1 MTQAKFNPLTQFSK
15 KPARYI
21 RIPSQGAGYTNGINL
36 TETGEL
42 AVYPMT
48 AKDEL
53 MLKSP
58 DALLNGEA
66 VVGVLR
72 SCVPDITNPS
82 EIGVIDLDAIMVA
95 IRMAT
100 YGDVMEMEITC
111 PHDKHVNTVAMQLP
125 NLLDQ
130 QTYWTGRTEVTMPDG
145 IIVKLKPYTIK
156 DQNRMSLSSFE
167 QMTKLNQLDNTSAD
181 TASKLDAANV
191 TFGQLIDVSLDLVAR
206 SVQVAI
212 TPDHQEITDLDMI
225 KEWIRGMSKGDFHL
239 IDTALKDLVKIGI
252 PKSMDIKC
260 DGCGE
265 VFTTP
270 LNFNPSD
277 FFG

>member
-1 MTQAKFNPLTQFSK
+1 MTQAKFNPLAQFSK
-15 KPARYI
+15 KIARYI

-36 TETGEL
+36 TDTGEL

-66 VVGVLR
+66 VIGVLR
-72 SCVPDITNPS
+72 SCVPDITDPN
-82 EIGVIDLDAIMVA
+82 EISVIDLDAIMVA

-100 YGDVMEMEITC
+100 YGDTMDMVVTC
-111 PHDKHVNTVAMQLP
+111 PHDSHENTVAVQLP
-125 NLLDQ
+125 TLLDQ
-130 QTYWTGRTEVTMPDG
+130 QTFWTGRTEVLLESG
-145 IIVKLKPYTIK
+145 ITVKLKPYTIK
-156 DQNRMSLSSFE
+156 DQNRMSLISFE
-167 QMTKLNQLDNTSAD
+167 QMTKLNQLDNSKSD
-181 TASKLDAANV
+181 TASKMNAANE

-206 SVQVAI
+206 SVTVAI
-212 TPDHQEITDLDMI
+212 TPDHQEITDLDLI
-225 KEWIRGMSKGDFHL
+225 KEWIRDLSKSEFLL
-239 IDTALKDLVKIGI
+239 IDTALKDLIKVGI
-252 PKSMDIKC
+252 PKSMDVKC
-260 DGCGE
+260 DKCSE

-270 LNFNPSD
+270 INFNPSD